1 MIELVPERPACVE
14 READVP
20 ALGRI
25 TLPRNG
31 ATVAIGIVTET
42 WGEDE
47 LRALEKEKETEAATN

>member
-1 MIELVPERPACVE
+1 VIELVPERPACVE
-14 READVP
+14 READVL

-25 TLPRNG
+25 ALRRNG

-47 LRALEKEKETEAATN
+47 LRALEKEKEKEAATN